1 MKDRS
6 APTRS
11 QAHEITID
19 ASEEAVWK
27 AIADGEELTRW
38 FVEAAK
44 VEPGVGGKFWLSWG
58 GAEEGQGSDAPS
70 SRIDVWEPNH
80 RLRVTLMPF
89 EMGKARYDASMA
101 IVEDYTIERRDG
113 KTVLRL
119 VESGV
124 PNNPDWDGFY
134 DGTNAG
140 WPQFFRTLRHY
151 LERHPGKP
159 RTTINIVGKL
169 PGSLEEAWDRL
180 TGPGGLGFEPAA
192 GKAFSTRS
200 GVGDAFSGEVVF
212 SSPPKALELT
222 LRELDDAYLAHSM
235 ASAGGA
241 QFVYSVLS
249 VFGKTPAEAEAIRA
263 KWQSFLTTV
272 LKVEAAPEGTGATC

>member
-6 APTRS
+6 SPTRT
-11 QAHEITID
+11 QTHEIAID

-38 FVEAAK
+38 FVDAAK
-44 VEPGVGGKFWLSWG
+44 VEPGVGGSFRLSWD
-58 GAEEGQGSDAPS
+58 GAETGQ
-70 SRIDVWEPNH
+70 SRIDVWEPNQ

-89 EMGKARYDASMA
+89 EMGKAKSDASMA
-101 IVEDYTIERRDG
+101 IVEEYTIERRDG

-124 PNNPDWDGFY
+124 PNTPDWDGFY

-140 WPQFFRTLRHY
+140 WPQFFRTMRHY
-151 LERHPGKP
+151 LERHAGKP
-159 RTTINIVGKL
+159 RTTIKIVGKL
-169 PGSLEEAWDRL
+169 PGSLEEAWGRL

-192 GKAFSTRS
+192 SKAFSTRS
-200 GVGDAFSGEVVF
+200 GAGDAFSGEVVF
-212 SSPPKALELT
+212 SSPPKTLELT
-222 LRELDDAYLAHSM
+222 LRELDDAFLAHSM

-272 LKVEAAPEGTGATC
+272 LKVEAAPEGTAATC